1 MPEMTPEEAA
11 EFDKKY
17 PLNTTIIFGAKPP
30 KWWLEKYGN
39 AYECLSDNH
48 DVLMKIFHEECEK
61 RGVLHDV
68 GEIFAYMQTFPQED
82 GGQLSLF

>member
-39 AYECLSDNH
+39 ASKQEQEAPKSDQAKT
-48 DVLMKIFHEECEK
+48 D
-61 RGVLHDV
+61 R
-68 GEIFAYMQTFPQED
+68 
-82 GGQLSLF
+82 